1 MPEGMIMKKVIIIG
15 GGISG
20 LATAWLLREKAAQA
34 GIELDLTL
42 LEKEERPG
50 GKIRSIREEGYLC
63 EWGPNGFL
71 DSKPQT
77 LDLCSAV
84 GVSASL
90 HRSND
95 NARKRFIYSGG
106 ELHRLPENGPSFLKS
121 RLISWPGKLRLAL
134 EPTPFIARAPQGV
147 DETLADFGRRRLGRE
162 ALDKLIAPMVSGIF
176 AGDPETMSL
185 ASCFPR
191 IAELEREY
199 GGLIRAMIMLAK
211 KKKQEQA
218 SGRVVS
224 SAAGPGGVLTS
235 FREGIQYLTDA
246 LTASLGEVVRPGK
259 EVQRVK
265 PGESVPWRVACGDGS
280 EYDADSVII
289 ASPAYA
295 AAGML
300 SAHDDALSAV
310 LAQIPYASMT
320 VVCFGYE
327 RERVSHPLDGF
338 GYLIP
343 KKEGR
348 SILGTLWDS
357 SMFENRAPEGKVL
370 LRSMMGGACFPE
382 YVKLSD
388 DEVVARVRKDLRD
401 VMGISA
407 APSFIRIFRHP
418 RAIPQYIVGH
428 ARRLEALEERL
439 GKHPGLILT
448 GNSYRGIG
456 LNDCVAAAQRASDEA
471 LATAR

>member
-1 MPEGMIMKKVIIIG
+1 MKKAIVIG

-20 LATAWLLREKAAQA
+20 LATAWLLRDKALQA
-34 GIELDLTL
+34 GIDLELTL
-42 LEKEERPG
+42 LERETRLG
-50 GKIRSIREEGYLC
+50 GKIWSIHEEGYTC

-77 LDLCSAV
+77 LELCQAI
-84 GVSASL
+84 GVSDHL

-95 NARKRFIYSGG
+95 NARKRFIYSDQ
-106 ELHRLPENGPSFLKS
+106 ELHRLPEGAGSFLKS

-134 EPTPFIARAPQGV
+134 EPTPFITSAPAGV
-147 DETLADFGRRRLGRE
+147 DETLADFGRRRLGKE

-185 ASCFPR
+185 ISCFPR

-199 GGLIRAMIMLAK
+199 GGLVRAMILLARK
-211 KKKQEQA
+211 KKKERA
-218 SGRVVS
+218 EGKAVA

-246 LTASLGEVVRPGK
+246 LVVSLGEVVKSGK
-259 EVQRVK
+259 SAQKIEKKAGSPYRVT
-265 PGESVPWRVACGDGS
+265 CTDGT
-280 EYDADSVII
+280 EYSADIVVSAAPAINTADMLDSLDAK
-289 ASPAYA
+289 
-295 AAGML
+295 L
-300 SAHDDALSAV
+300 SGTLR
-310 LAQIPYASMT
+310 QIPYATMS

-327 RERVSHPLDGF
+327 RDRIDHPLDGF

-357 SMFENRAPEGKVL
+357 SMFESRAPKGKVL

-382 YVKLSD
+382 YIRLSD
-388 DEVVARVRKDLRD
+388 DEVVSKVKKDLRD
-401 VMGISA
+401 VMGITA
-407 APSFIRIFRHP
+407 EPSFIRIFRHEQ
-418 RAIPQYIVGH
+418 AIPQYTVGH
-428 ARRLEALEERL
+428 AKRLDAIDDRL
-439 GKHPGLILT
+439 RDLPGLILT

-456 LNDCVAAAQRASDEA
+456 LNDCVAAAQKASDEA
-471 LATAR
+471 LKKIKS

>member
-1 MPEGMIMKKVIIIG
+1 MKKIIVIG

-20 LATAWLLREKAAQA
+20 LSTAWLLRSKAQA
-34 GIELDLTL
+34 AGKELDITL
-42 LEKEERPG
+42 LEKEQRVG
-50 GKIRSIREEGYLC
+50 GKIWSIKSDGYTC

-77 LDLCSAV
+77 LELCNAL
-84 GVSASL
+84 GVEGNL

-106 ELHRLPENGPSFLKS
+106 ELHRLPEGGPSFLKS

-134 EPTPFIARAPQGV
+134 EPTPFIASAPQGV

-185 ASCFPR
+185 VSCFPR

-199 GGLIRAMIMLAK
+199 GGLVRAMIMLARK
-211 KKKQEQA
+211 KKRDQA
-218 SGRVVS
+218 AGKVVS

-235 FREGIQYLTDA
+235 FREGIQYLSDA
-246 LTASLGEVVRPGK
+246 LASSLGDIVRPGTAATLVEK
-259 EVQRVK
+259 GQSVPYRVK
-265 PGESVPWRVACGDGS
+265 CSDGS
-280 EYDADSVII
+280 ELEADLVIV
-289 ASPAYA
+289 ASPAFTA
-295 AAGML
+295 AEML
-300 SAHDDALSAV
+300 SGLDAG
-310 LAQIPYASMT
+310 LANILKSIPYASMT

-327 RERVSHPLDGF
+327 RERIRHPLDGF

-348 SILGTLWDS
+348 NTLGTLWDS
-357 SMFENRAPEGKVL
+357 SMFENRAPQGKVL

-382 YVKLSD
+382 YVKLDD
-388 DEVVARVRKDLRD
+388 DEVVGRVRQDLRLT
-401 VMGISA
+401 MGIEA
-407 APSFIRIFRHP
+407 EPSFVRVFRHP
-418 RAIPQYIVGH
+418 QAIPQYTVGH
-428 ARRLEALEERL
+428 GKRLASLDELLKA
-439 GKHPGLILT
+439 HSGLILT

-471 LATAR
+471 LAQS